1 MPPRITIAALPGA
14 TKAIPI
20 APLPTTTRRSSSIRR
35 ATAYNNRGSAWAAKG
50 ETDRALAD
58 LDQAIKLDPR
68 LPDAYINRGNAK
80 RERLDLA
87 AAIADYTLAISLS
100 PNAALAYYNR
110 AWAHY
115 LAGESADALADAN
128 RAIEIDDHSA
138 SAFSTRGLIREKMG
152 DTDGRDRRL
161 PPGAQARSEI
171 PAASRRSATAAKA
184 GPPKSQ

>member
-1 MPPRITIAALPGA
+1 MSQGHDNPDDCCHCDVCADGHTTPR
-14 TKAIPI
+14 
-20 APLPTTTRRSSSIRR
+20 R
-35 ATAYNNRGSAWAAKG
+35 
-50 ETDRALAD
+50 D
-58 LDQAIKLDPR
+58 LRECPAR
-68 LPDAYINRGNAK
+68 RGNAK

-115 LAGESADALADAN
+115 LAGESAEALADAN

-152 DTDGRDRRL
+152 DTDGAIADFRQALKLDPKFQQPAEGLKRL
-161 PPGAQARSEI
+161 QAGA
-171 PAASRRSATAAKA
+171 
-184 GPPKSQ
+184 PKSQ